1 MLIDV
6 LIIADDGS
14 QHVEQREVADNFFEA
29 APELEQEAAQ

>member
-14 QHVEQREVADNFFEA
+14 QQLERREVPDNYFEA
-29 APELEQEAAQ
+29 APEPEQEAAQ